1 MESLKHE
8 QAVMK
13 QKQEAL
19 SQVQLKLIMKDS
31 LLERKKERKKK
42 KEILIRPAK
51 SYWTYKKI

>member
-31 LLERKKERKKK
+31 LLERKKERH
-42 KEILIRPAK
+42 AK
-51 SYWTYKKI
+51 RFKHAVVKN